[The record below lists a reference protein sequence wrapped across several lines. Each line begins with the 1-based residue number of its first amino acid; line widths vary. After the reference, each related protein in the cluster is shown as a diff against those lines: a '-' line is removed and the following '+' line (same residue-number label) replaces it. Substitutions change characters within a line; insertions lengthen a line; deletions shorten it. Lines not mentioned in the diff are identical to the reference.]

1 MFAKGMSNDQY
12 KIYFQKLVFERMIE
26 DIPSFINDEIHKLED
41 QIKKDAEVIGDG
53 DTYTDSHCC
62 TDLGE
67 GKYVVEDFQTPIANN
82 IARNDHRNR
91 YIELL
96 EEIPYYFYHAMVT
109 MLWSYAEYSLKG
121 EIKQVK
127 TKKTSIEYLFD
138 KIVSDINRSDLGC
151 VQDVW
156 SNVKVFSQIRNM
168 IVHEG
173 KVKENYPNID
183 QDFLRDN
190 LNSIYALLKK
200 TIDAIEE
207 HNATINDAK
216 RKAPDI
222 TIIQ

>member
-1 MFAKGMSNDQY
+1 MFAKGMSEEQY
-12 KIYFQKLVFERMIE
+12 KIYCQKLLFERMIE

-41 QIKKDAEVIGDG
+41 LIKKDAEETGNG

-62 TDLGE
+62 ADLE
-67 GKYVVEDFQTPIANN
+67 NGKCVVEEFQVPIAYD
-82 IARNDHRNR
+82 IAKNDIRNS
-91 YIELL
+91 YMELL
-96 EEIPYYFYHAMVT
+96 EKIPYYFYHAMVT
-109 MLWSYAEYSLKG
+109 MLWSYAEYSLKE
-121 EIKQVK
+121 EIKQVNS
-127 TKKTSIEYLFD
+127 KKTSVEYLFD
-138 KIVSDINRSDLGC
+138 KIKTNIGRMDLGS

-156 SNVKVFSQIRNM
+156 SNVKEFNEIRNQ

-173 KVKENYPNID
+173 KVKRAYPEIN
-183 QDFLRDN
+183 QEYLYRN

-207 HNATINDAK
+207 HNATINDAQ